1 MASGA
6 FVAITANTS
15 GYNNVKTTGM
25 HGISFGYN
33 QTVYLSAASHYA
45 IYQDYDGV
53 NISNAYFTVEPGQ
66 NSSKTADLPMY
77 ISYPNLKRLNINGS
91 NGYSGDLKVVSGV
104 NVSGN
109 NPPTA
114 QTHTYKFYCGLLV
127 SA

>member
-6 FVAITANTS
+6 FVAITADTA

-33 QTVYLSAASHYA
+33 QTVYLSIASHYA
-45 IYQDYDGV
+45 TYQDYEGV
-53 NISNAYFTVEPGQ
+53 NISNAYLTVEPGQ
-66 NSSKTADLPMY
+66 NSGKTADLPMY
-77 ISYPNLKRLNINGS
+77 IAYPNLKRIS
-91 NGYSGDLKVVSGV
+91 INGYSGYTGTLTVVSGV
-104 NVSGN
+104 NVVSN

-114 QTHTYKFYCGLLV
+114 ITHSYKFHNGLLV